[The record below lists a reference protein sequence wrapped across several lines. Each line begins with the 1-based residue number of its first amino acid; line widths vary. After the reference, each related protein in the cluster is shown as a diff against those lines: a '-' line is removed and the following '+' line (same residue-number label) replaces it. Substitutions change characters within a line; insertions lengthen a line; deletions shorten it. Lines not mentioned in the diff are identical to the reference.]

1 MDNKKNVRF
10 SGMGIYMII
19 VIIAAMFIMYVA
31 RMNTGTSNYTYNELV
46 NDISK
51 GKIESVSI
59 RQNAEVPTGV
69 VTVKVSGE
77 YDYAMS
83 ILKSH
88 NGNPNQ
94 CDRFTFTYD
103 APIAGEGHFIH
114 TYMNDG
120 SPLPSFEGEPVL
132 VRIEGNIDTFTNMVW
147 ENLNEDNK
155 VSLFVRFIDI
165 KTGEYETRIINKN
178 K

>member
-69 VTVKVSGE
+69 VTVKVSVQE
-77 YDYAMS
+77 M
-83 ILKSH
+83 L
-88 NGNPNQ
+88 
-94 CDRFTFTYD
+94 
-103 APIAGEGHFIH
+103 
-114 TYMNDG
+114 
-120 SPLPSFEGEPVL
+120 SFL
-132 VRIEGNIDTFTNMVW
+132 LCADC
-147 ENLNEDNK
+147 
-155 VSLFVRFIDI
+155 
-165 KTGEYETRIINKN
+165 
-178 K
+178 

>member
-1 MDNKKNVRF
+1 MFDGVITSVMDFGFFVELANTCEGLVR
-10 SGMGIYMII
+10 
-19 VIIAAMFIMYVA
+19 
-31 RMNTGTSNYTYNELV
+31 
-46 NDISK
+46 
-51 GKIESVSI
+51 IESLD
-59 RQNAEVPTGV
+59 N
-69 VTVKVSGE
+69 GE

-83 ILKSH
+83 IFKSH

-147 ENLNEDNK
+147 ENLNVDNI
-155 VSLFVRFIDI
+155 VSLFERFIDI
-165 KTGEYETRIINKN
+165 KTGEYET
-178 K
+178 

>member
-69 VTVKVSGE
+69 VPLYQKYPVSSCHG
-77 YDYAMS
+77 S
-83 ILKSH
+83 I
-88 NGNPNQ
+88 
-94 CDRFTFTYD
+94 R
-103 APIAGEGHFIH
+103 
-114 TYMNDG
+114 
-120 SPLPSFEGEPVL
+120 
-132 VRIEGNIDTFTNMVW
+132 
-147 ENLNEDNK
+147 
-155 VSLFVRFIDI
+155 VSQSGGQSAYLS
-165 KTGEYETRIINKN
+165 E
-178 K
+178 